1 MDINLSLCEL
11 SRRGEKTQPLDYDFK
26 LGDGKIGSDL
36 GEGAEK
42 AEEDILRGSAFIYCS
57 CKLMV

>member
-36 GEGAEK
+36 GEEAEK
-42 AEEDILRGSAFIYCS
+42 ADYRGRYSQRLGIH
-57 CKLMV
+57 LL

>member
-26 LGDGKIGSDL
+26 LGDGKIGLDRDK
-36 GEGAEK
+36 GAEK
-42 AEEDILRGSAFIYCS
+42 ADY
-57 CKLMV
+57 

>member
-1 MDINLSLCEL
+1 MDINLSLCEV

-42 AEEDILRGSAFIYCS
+42 TDYRGRYSQRLGIH
-57 CKLMV
+57 LL

>member
-1 MDINLSLCEL
+1 MDISLSLCEL

-26 LGDGKIGSDL
+26 LGDGKIDSDL

-42 AEEDILRGSAFIYCS
+42 ADYRGRYSQRLGIH
-57 CKLMV
+57 LL